1 MGFIAYDSSGWADHN
16 HGVLFKYKSGTWEKC
31 KNELLAFYQS
41 ESLQESSLT
50 LSSEEETSNGY
61 LRSDT
66 LLTRLL
72 SFASIICVLTAIFG
86 IYSLVTLTC
95 EQRRK
100 EIAIRKVNGA
110 NVKNILLMFFREY
123 LTMLALAALVAFLL
137 TYAIIKHWIQNYT
150 RQMDITPW
158 PFIGV
163 FMVLLLV
170 VILSIYYRV
179 WKAANENPADVVK
192 SE

>member
-1 MGFIAYDSSGWADHN
+1 
-16 HGVLFKYKSGTWEKC
+16 LFKYKPGTWEKC
-31 KNELLAFYQS
+31 KNELLTYYQS
-41 ESLQESSLT
+41 ESLQDSSLT
-50 LSSEEETSNGY
+50 LSSEEDTYNIY
-61 LRSDT
+61 LHSET

-110 NVKNILLMFFREY
+110 GMKDLYKLLFRKYVTVLVIAFVIAIPLAYYAVHTYTADFVVKASLGIDVFVIALLIV
-123 LTMLALAALVAFLL
+123 ALISLGTLFWQV
-137 TYAIIKHWIQNYT
+137 
-150 RQMDITPW
+150 R
-158 PFIGV
+158 
-163 FMVLLLV
+163 
-170 VILSIYYRV
+170 
-179 WKAANENPADVVK
+179 KAASINPSEVMK